1 MAVVIGSV
9 NCAENFQKVAII
21 GSSVGDPIPEG
32 LGCLSENEL
41 DTVDAGSVALFYE
54 PALSAADPAAAP
66 AAYTTQDATNTL
78 VTVPMN
84 NFFDSAKRIFSAVG
98 NSLPYDKAATE
109 LTKQANASALQNAKV
124 ELACLVN
131 EGTVKSDVDV
141 VGGDGGNV
149 IDVALS
155 DITAIKSTGA
165 SPKIAVCSPDFYA
178 LLVKAAG
185 DALKGVDSNERWLNA
200 SVGRFLDIYWVSS
213 PILALENATYYDS
226 TGTKRVVPL
235 TGISYVMWDGSK
247 FVAVNRINEFSI
259 KDGGASFSGVAACM
273 SSMLGVKLIE
283 PKACI
288 VRKTFIG

>member
-9 NCAENFQKVAII
+9 NCAENFQKVAVI

-32 LGCLSENEL
+32 LGCLSENDL

-54 PALSAADPAAAP
+54 PALSAEDPPAAP
-66 AAYTTQDATNTL
+66 AAYTTKDASNTL
-78 VTVPMN
+78 ITVPMH

-124 ELACLVN
+124 ELACLAN
-131 EGTVKSDVDV
+131 EGTSVADTDVAEN
-141 VGGDGGNV
+141 NV
-149 IDVALS
+149 IDTALS
-155 DITAIKSTGA
+155 DIIAIKNTGA

-235 TGISYVMWDGSK
+235 TGISYIMWDGSK

-273 SSMLGVKLIE
+273 SSMLCVKLIE
-283 PKACI
+283 PKACV
-288 VRKTFIG
+288 VRKSTISG

>member
-32 LGCLSENEL
+32 LGCLTENDL

-54 PALSAADPAAAP
+54 PALSAEDPAAAP
-66 AAYTTQDATNTL
+66 AAYTTKDASNTL
-78 VTVPMN
+78 ITVPMN

-109 LTKQANASALQNAKV
+109 LTKQANASATQNAKV
-124 ELACLVN
+124 ELACLAN
-131 EGTVKSDVDV
+131 EGTSKSDVDV
-141 VGGDGGNV
+141 TANNV

-155 DITAIKSTGA
+155 DIISIKNTGA

-185 DALKGVDSNERWLNA
+185 DALKSVEANERWLNA
-200 SVGRFLDIYWVSS
+200 SVGRFLDTYWVSS

-235 TGISYVMWDGSK
+235 TGTAYIMWDGTK

-283 PKACI
+283 PKACV
-288 VRKTFIG
+288 VRKMSISG